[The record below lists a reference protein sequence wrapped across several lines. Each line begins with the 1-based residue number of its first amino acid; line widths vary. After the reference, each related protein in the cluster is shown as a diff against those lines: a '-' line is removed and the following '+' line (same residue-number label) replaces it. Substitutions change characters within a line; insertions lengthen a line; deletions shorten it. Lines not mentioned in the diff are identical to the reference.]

1 MIKNDFGHLG
11 CPYYEE
17 KLENGITLILIPR
30 KSKLKSAGIYIGKGN
45 LFNVREANG
54 AKRYKGTAFFAK
66 ERIRSPSFKEELAS
80 KGIIGNSRID
90 YSYTY
95 YSLDSLEDVYSG
107 LKRLRDKIVK
117 RDFKE
122 EELEGIKAAL
132 LPRLKEEEKKPEN
145 ICEKK
150 RLKNRYFASP
160 LKDSVLPSES
170 DSISI
175 HASSLKRFVENYYV
189 PKNRVVFASLSEAP
203 SVRIQKLSGLVFP
216 PDLTIWEKKSKIRD
230 ESKVV
235 ERLGEE
241 SFDGRGTYVSY
252 GFKFP
257 IRKDLYEHYGRGL
270 FPKYELMRKNFF
282 VSPHL
287 IAQLNEKQADLLS
300 AHFYQGGEDTYVSLN
315 RRVIDEKPIL
325 DFLDLYFSKL
335 DNRIRKD
342 EFNNSKR
349 EYKAASRKNLALP
362 NKVISEFARNFPNHI
377 PYTSLVSLVNKENYS
392 GYRRFG
398 EDISSFEKAAFI
410 LKGKRFNG

>member
-1 MIKNDFGHLG
+1 MIKNDFGRLG

-30 KSKLKSAGIYIGKGN
+30 KSKLQSAGIYIGKGN

-66 ERIRSPSFKEELAS
+66 ERIRSPSFKEELGK
-80 KGIIGNSRID
+80 KGIVGNSHID

-95 YSLDSLEDVYSG
+95 YSLDSLEDVYAG

-122 EELEGIKAAL
+122 EELEMVKNSL
-132 LPRLKEEEKKPEN
+132 LPMLKEEEEKPEN
-145 ICEKK
+145 ICESK

-160 LKDSVLPSES
+160 LKDGLLPTSE
-170 DSISI
+170 DAVSI

-189 PKNRVVFASLSEAP
+189 PKNRVVFASLDEKP
-203 SVRIQKLSGLVFP
+203 SVRIQKLSGLVYP
-216 PDLTIWEKKSKIRD
+216 PDLTIWEKKVKSRD
-230 ESKVV
+230 EKKVV
-235 ERLGEE
+235 ERLGEA
-241 SFDGRGTYVSY
+241 SFDGRGTYLSY

-257 IRKDLYEHYGRGL
+257 SRKDLYEHYGRGL
-270 FPKYELMRKNFF
+270 FPKYELRRKNFF

-287 IAQLNEKQADLLS
+287 ISQLNDKQADLLS
-300 AHFYQGGEDTYVSLN
+300 AHFYQGGEDAYVSLN

-342 EFNNSKR
+342 EFNNTKM
-349 EYKAASRKNLALP
+349 EYKAGSRRNIALP
-362 NKVISEFARNFPNHI
+362 SKVISEFARNFPNHI
-377 PYTSLVSLVNKENYS
+377 SYTSLVSLVNKENYS

-398 EDISSFEKAAFI
+398 EDVSSFEKSAFV
-410 LKGKRFNG
+410 LKGKHFNG